1 MTLHPPEQQ
10 VIPNNKN
17 TSSII
22 AQARCAHCG
31 EPCLPNEEQN
41 PAFCCEGCQTV
52 YQILDKNNLCAYYS
66 SVDLALT
73 SLKDKENLHFEYL
86 DDDDLENQILFF
98 RSPNISRV
106 RFDLPTIHCAACIWL
121 LENLPRLHEG
131 IMSTTVHFIEKEIH
145 ISFNESIISLRQ
157 LAELLDKIGYP
168 PLIRLDKAQKK
179 TILQP
184 FQRSY
189 LSNRS
194 GRFCLRK

>member
-22 AQARCAHCG
+22 NQARCAHCG

-66 SVDLALT
+66 SDDLALT
-73 SLKDKENLHFEYL
+73 SLKGKENLHFEYL

-121 LENLPRLHEG
+121 LENLPRLNEG
-131 IMSTTVHFIEKEIH
+131 IISATVHFIEKEIH
-145 ISFNESIISLRQ
+145 ISFN
-157 LAELLDKIGYP
+157 
-168 PLIRLDKAQKK
+168 
-179 TILQP
+179 
-184 FQRSY
+184 
-189 LSNRS
+189 
-194 GRFCLRK
+194 